1 MSSDTEYV
9 EEPAIWV
16 ENLERRFGSL
26 KAVDGISFSV
36 ERGKVVG
43 FIGANGAGKTTT
55 MRILSTLDVPDSGTV
70 KVMGYDVVSQAAE
83 VRRCLGWMPDAFG
96 KYKNLDV
103 REYLDFF
110 ARAYGLKGDLR
121 RRRMQEVS
129 EFTELDRIANSPVFT
144 LSKGQSQRLSLAR
157 TLLNDPAVLI
167 LDEPA
172 AGLDPKAR
180 VELKRLVRLLASMG
194 KTLFISSHILS
205 ELDEVCD
212 SLLFIEDG
220 KVLFQGK
227 SDDLKGHSGERALVE
242 IETEGDPAALMAW
255 LNSHPSVQV
264 DREAG
269 QTCFVSL
276 DPAALGR
283 RGLLRSLIADDI
295 PIVGFRKT
303 ERKLEEAFIH
313 HLKVAGERKVGS

>member
-1 MSSDTEYV
+1 MELDTV
-9 EEPAIWV
+9 EVGSPAIEV
-16 ENLERRFGSL
+16 ENLVRSFGSVN
-26 KAVDGISFSV
+26 AVDGISFRV

-55 MRILSTLDVPDSGTV
+55 MRILSTLDVPDGGRV
-70 KVMGYDVVSQAAE
+70 RVMGYDVVSQAE
-83 VRRCLGWMPDAFG
+83 DVRRSVGWMPDAFG
-96 KYKNLDV
+96 KYKNLNV

-110 ARAYGLKGDLR
+110 ARAFGLRGDR
-121 RRRMQEVS
+121 RIERLLEVA
-129 EFTELDRIANSPVFT
+129 EFTELDKIAASPVLT

-157 TLLNDPAVLI
+157 TLLNDPDVLI

-180 VELKRLVRLLASMG
+180 VELKRLIRLLAARG

-212 SLLFIEDG
+212 TLLFIEEG
-220 KVLFQGK
+220 KILFQGK
-227 SDDLKGHSGERALVE
+227 SDDLKGNSDERMLIE
-242 IETEGDPAALMAW
+242 IETAGDVGALLAW
-255 LNSHPSVQV
+255 LHSNPSIEVE
-264 DREAG
+264 REEG
-269 QTCFVSL
+269 QRCFVYI
-276 DPAALGR
+276 DETVGGR
-283 RGLLRSLIADDI
+283 RELLKELVAGGL

-313 HLKVAGERKVGS
+313 HLSIAGAEKIGS